1 MATVAGERASDLPV
15 RREAEEWPRAS
26 EQDPFL
32 IPEQEPDEPEPDKQK
47 PDKPPK
53 QKDTAPAAQDN
64 GPPPPPPSESGHG
77 NGGGNGQGN
86 GNGNG
91 NGKEKGK

>member
-32 IPEQEPDEPEPDKQK
+32 IPEQEPHEPEPDKQK
-47 PDKPPK
+47 PDKKEPDEGEPERE
-53 QKDTAPAAQDN
+53 QD
-64 GPPPPPPSESGHG
+64 PFLIPEQEPD
-77 NGGGNGQGN
+77 
-86 GNGNG
+86 
-91 NGKEKGK
+91 KEEQEYQSD

>member
-15 RREAEEWPRAS
+15 RREAEEWARAS

-47 PDKPPK
+47 PDKKEPDEGEPERE
-53 QKDTAPAAQDN
+53 QD
-64 GPPPPPPSESGHG
+64 PFLIPEQEPD
-77 NGGGNGQGN
+77 
-86 GNGNG
+86 
-91 NGKEKGK
+91 KEEQEYQSD

>member
-32 IPEQEPDEPEPDKQK
+32 IPEQEPD
-47 PDKPPK
+47 
-53 QKDTAPAAQDN
+53 
-64 GPPPPPPSESGHG
+64 
-77 NGGGNGQGN
+77 
-86 GNGNG
+86 
-91 NGKEKGK
+91 KEEQEYQSD